1 MERALAGL
9 IHRLTCR
16 DIPPRIP
23 QINAIIQK
31 WIESERG
38 KMELVHKCKGLIL
51 SPLLILILLVS
62 VIVACGGDDPTEAME
77 AEATTAP
84 AAPAATTAAAA
95 PAATEAPAA
104 QADDDDAAAPQP
116 TATLT
121 TFRPTA
127 TPTGGSSA
135 PAATATPAP
144 TATPVPEPVG
154 QLKTN
159 RVIAAMPVLQETNRI
174 WEGPWSLLQQHVPFA
189 DTLMRNDPVTGAAG
203 PGLASAWEFNDD
215 FTQWSFDLREGVQF
229 HFDNGEFTS
238 ADVAWMHS
246 LLSSDDSVSTM
257 SPVWRTVTVVPNGD
271 YQIDFNFETPYLD
284 GLRLFSRTAGDLYIM
299 SKAQFDAEGQD
310 GLDDR
315 PAGTGH
321 YQYLERSAGLG
332 VTYEAS
338 GTDNWPGEMPDF
350 PEFELKFITEDATRM
365 AVLLAGDAH
374 IANLSRD
381 LQAEAGNRG
390 MRIISSQQ
398 PTIQT
403 VSFMLGQYFL
413 TGDESYQSGVPFE
426 DIRVREAI
434 NRAINR
440 ADIMEFIYK
449 GSATP
454 VYVYGWTPGHE
465 GWDDRFAQ
473 DFEANYGFDP
483 DRARALLAEAGFEE
497 GDIEIEFPTMNFSG
511 NPELSQIAES
521 IQLNL
526 AEVGITINL
535 QEMEYT
541 ALRPDLVAKNA
552 HNKMW
557 MSRNLPIRTTQE
569 AVRVF
574 YADEGVTH
582 AAMYDELEAMYN
594 ELKATVDLAAR
605 DEIARKMGNF
615 AFDNY
620 ISIPI
625 AQIFYELTVDP
636 EIVEEYIFSGQTPTS
651 LDHIHLIRGV
661 RE

>member
-1 MERALAGL
+1 MRILGRAF
-9 IHRLTCR
+9 T
-16 DIPPRIP
+16 
-23 QINAIIQK
+23 N
-31 WIESERG
+31 
-38 KMELVHKCKGLIL
+38 
-51 SPLLILILLVS
+51 PLWVIGILITI
-62 VIVACGGDDPTEAME
+62 IVACGGEDTT
-77 AEATTAP
+77 ATSAPAP
-84 AAPAATTAAAA
+84 AAQPTTSPAVSAPTTASAAAAA
-95 PAATEAPAA
+95 PTAAPG
-104 QADDDDAAAPQP
+104 QPSAPQP

-121 TFRPTA
+121 VFRPTA
-127 TPTGGSSA
+127 TPTGGGGS
-135 PAATATPAP
+135 PAATN
-144 TATPVPEPVG
+144 TPVPTPTQAPAPVG
-154 QLKTN
+154 QLKVN

-189 DTLMRNDPVTGAAG
+189 DTLLRNDPTTGAAG
-203 PGLASAWEFNDD
+203 PGLAVSWEFNDD
-215 FTQWSFDLREGVQF
+215 FTQWKFNLREGVQY
-229 HFDNGEFTS
+229 HFGNGEFTS
-238 ADVAWMHS
+238 ADVAWVHS

-257 SPVWRTVTVVPNGD
+257 SPVWRTVTVDQIGD
-271 YQIDFNFETPYLD
+271 YEVAFNFETPFLD
-284 GLRLFSRTAGDLYIM
+284 GLRLFSRTAGDLYM
-299 SKAQFDAEGQD
+299 LSKAQFDAEGMD
-310 GLDDR
+310 AIDDR

-321 YQYLERSAGLG
+321 YQYLERSPGLG
-332 VTYEAS
+332 VSYEQAETEHWD
-338 GTDNWPGEMPDF
+338 GATPDF

-381 LQAEAGNRG
+381 LQVEAANRG
-390 MRIISSQQ
+390 MRVISSQQ

-413 TGDESYQSGVPFE
+413 TGDESYRDDVPFE

-434 NRAINR
+434 NRAVNR
-440 ADIMEFIYK
+440 ANVMEFIYK

-465 GWDDRFAQ
+465 GWDPRFEEE
-473 DFEANYGFDP
+473 FEANYGFDP
-483 DRARALLAEAGFEE
+483 DKARQLLEEAGYGP
-497 GDIEIEFPTMNFSG
+497 GDIEINFPTMNFSG
-511 NPELSQIAES
+511 NPELSQIAEA
-521 IQLNL
+521 IQLDL
-526 AEVGITINL
+526 DAVGITINL

-541 ALRPDLVAKNA
+541 ALRPDLVAKQAWNR
-552 HNKMW
+552 MW

-582 AAMYDELEAMYN
+582 AAMYDELEAMYQQ
-594 ELKATVDLAAR
+594 LKATVDLAER
-605 DEIARKMGNF
+605 DEIARRMGNF

>member
-1 MERALAGL
+1 MPAA
-9 IHRLTCR
+9 T
-16 DIPPRIP
+16 
-23 QINAIIQK
+23 
-31 WIESERG
+31 
-38 KMELVHKCKGLIL
+38 
-51 SPLLILILLVS
+51 
-62 VIVACGGDDPTEAME
+62 AM
-77 AEATTAP
+77 AEATAMP
-84 AAPAATTAAAA
+84 ADTAAA
-95 PAATEAPAA
+95 PS
-104 QADDDDAAAPQP
+104 P

-121 TFRPTA
+121 SFRPTA
-127 TPTGGSSA
+127 TPAGGGGA
-135 PAATATPAP
+135 PANTPTPAP
-144 TATPVPEPVG
+144 TPTTAPPPVG
-154 QLKTN
+154 ELKVN

-189 DTLMRNDPVTGAAG
+189 DTLLRNDPTTGAAG
-203 PGLASAWEFNDD
+203 PGLAESWEFSDD
-215 FTQWSFDLREGVQF
+215 FTEWSFKLREGVQF
-229 HFDNGEFTS
+229 HFGNGEFTS
-238 ADVAWMHS
+238 ADVIWMHS

-257 SPVWRTVTVVPNGD
+257 SPVWRRTAISPTATANGNYGVTFTFQD
-271 YQIDFNFETPYLD
+271 PYLD
-284 GLRLFSRTAGDLYIM
+284 GLRLFSRTAGDLYIL
-299 SKAQFDAEGQD
+299 SQAQFDAEGLD
-310 GLDDR
+310 AIDDR

-321 YQYLERSAGLG
+321 YRYLERRSGLG
-332 VTYEAS
+332 VSYEQADTQHWD
-338 GTDNWPGEMPDF
+338 GATPDF

-365 AVLLAGDAH
+365 AVLLAGDAQ

-381 LQAEAGNRG
+381 LQAEAQNRG
-390 MRIISSQQ
+390 MRVISSQQ

-413 TGDESYQSGVPFE
+413 TGDESYRPDQPVGDV
-426 DIRVREAI
+426 RVREAI

-440 ADIMEFIYK
+440 ANIMEFIYK

-465 GWDDRFAQ
+465 GWDPRFEAE
-473 DFEANYGFDP
+473 FEANYGFDP
-483 DRARALLAEAGFEE
+483 ERARQLLAEAGYGE
-497 GDIEIEFPTMNFSG
+497 GDIEFTFPTMNFSG
-511 NPELSQIAES
+511 NPELSQIAEA
-521 IQLNL
+521 IQQDLDK
-526 AEVGITINL
+526 VGITINL

-541 ALRPDLVAKNA
+541 ALRPDLVAKQA
-552 HNKMW
+552 WDKMW

-582 AAMYDELEAMYN
+582 AAMYDELEALYN
-594 ELKATVDLAAR
+594 ELKSTIDLAAR
-605 DEIARKMGNF
+605 EEIARKMGNF

-651 LDHIHLIRGV
+651 LDHVHLIKGV

>member
-1 MERALAGL
+1 MQYTYKIKQHISNPLWLFLLLAT
-9 IHRLTCR
+9 I
-16 DIPPRIP
+16 
-23 QINAIIQK
+23 
-31 WIESERG
+31 
-38 KMELVHKCKGLIL
+38 
-51 SPLLILILLVS
+51 
-62 VIVACGGDDPTEAME
+62 IVACGGEEPA
-77 AEATTAP
+77 ATSAP
-84 AAPAATTAAAA
+84 AAPAATTAPAAQPTDA
-95 PAATEAPAA
+95 PAATTPSQSAL
-104 QADDDDAAAPQP
+104 QP

-121 TFRPTA
+121 SFRPTA
-127 TPTGGSSA
+127 TPVGGGGA
-135 PAATATPAP
+135 PAATN
-144 TATPVPEPVG
+144 TPVPTPTQAPAPIG
-154 QLKTN
+154 QLKVN

-189 DTLMRNDPVTGAAG
+189 DTLLRNDPTTGAAG
-203 PGLASAWEFNDD
+203 PGLASSWEFSDD
-215 FTQWSFDLREGVQF
+215 FTQWNFVLREGVQY
-229 HFDNGEFTS
+229 HFGNGEFTS
-238 ADVAWMHS
+238 ADVAWVHS

-257 SPVWRTVTVVPNGD
+257 SPVWRTVTVDQVGD
-271 YQIDFNFETPYLD
+271 YEISFNFETPYLD
-284 GLRLFSRTAGDLYIM
+284 GLRLFSRTAGDLYM
-299 SKAQFDAEGQD
+299 FSKAQFDAEGMD
-310 GLDDR
+310 AIDDR

-321 YQYLERSAGLG
+321 YRYLERSPGLG
-332 VTYEAS
+332 VSYELAETS
-338 GTDNWPGEMPDF
+338 NWPGETPDF

-381 LQAEAGNRG
+381 LQVEAANRG

-413 TGDESYQSGVPFE
+413 TGDESYKPDVPFE

-434 NRAINR
+434 NRAVNR
-440 ADIMEFIYK
+440 ANVMEFIYK

-454 VYVYGWTPGHE
+454 VYVYGWTPSHE
-465 GWDDRFAQ
+465 GWDPRFEEE
-473 DFEANYGFDP
+473 FEANYGFDP
-483 DRARALLAEAGFEE
+483 DKARQLLEEAGYGP
-497 GDIEIEFPTMNFSG
+497 GDIEIDFPTMNFSG
-511 NPELSQIAES
+511 NPELSQIAEA
-521 IQLNL
+521 IQLDL
-526 AEVGITINL
+526 DAVGITVNL

-541 ALRPDLVAKNA
+541 ALRPDLVAKQA
-552 HNKMW
+552 WNKMW

-582 AAMYDELEAMYN
+582 AAMYDELEAMYQ
-594 ELKATVDLAAR
+594 ELKATVDLAER

-620 ISIPI
+620 ISVPI
-625 AQIFYELTVDP
+625 AQIFYELSVDP
-636 EIVEEYIFSGQTPTS
+636 EIVAEYIFSGQTPTS

>member
-1 MERALAGL
+1 MQYIYKIRQHISNPL
-9 IHRLTCR
+9 
-16 DIPPRIP
+16 
-23 QINAIIQK
+23 
-31 WIESERG
+31 WI
-38 KMELVHKCKGLIL
+38 LVLMATI
-51 SPLLILILLVS
+51 
-62 VIVACGGDDPTEAME
+62 IVACGGEEPA
-77 AEATTAP
+77 ATSAP
-84 AAPAATTAAAA
+84 AAPAATTAPAAQPTVA
-95 PAATEAPAA
+95 PAATTPS
-104 QADDDDAAAPQP
+104 QSAPQP

-121 TFRPTA
+121 SFRPTA
-127 TPTGGSSA
+127 TPTGGGGA
-135 PAATATPAP
+135 PAATN
-144 TATPVPEPVG
+144 TPVPTPTQAPAPVG
-154 QLKTN
+154 QLKVN

-189 DTLMRNDPVTGAAG
+189 DTLLRNDPTTGAAG
-203 PGLASAWEFNDD
+203 PGLASSWEFNDD
-215 FTQWSFDLREGVQF
+215 FTQWNFVLREGVQY
-229 HFDNGEFTS
+229 HFGNGEFTS
-238 ADVAWMHS
+238 ADVAWVHS

-257 SPVWRTVTVVPNGD
+257 SPVWRTVTIDQVGD
-271 YQIDFNFETPYLD
+271 YEVSFNFETPYLD
-284 GLRLFSRTAGDLYIM
+284 GLRLFSRTAGDLYM
-299 SKAQFDAEGQD
+299 LSKAQFDAEGMD
-310 GLDDR
+310 AIDDR

-321 YQYLERSAGLG
+321 YRYLERSPGLG
-332 VTYEAS
+332 VSYELAETS
-338 GTDNWPGEMPDF
+338 NWPGETPDF

-381 LQAEAGNRG
+381 LQVEAANRG

-413 TGDESYQSGVPFE
+413 TGDESYKPDVPFE

-434 NRAINR
+434 NRAVNR
-440 ADIMEFIYK
+440 ANVMEFIYK

-465 GWDDRFAQ
+465 GWDPRFEEE
-473 DFEANYGFDP
+473 FEANYGFDP
-483 DRARALLAEAGFEE
+483 DRARQLLEDAGYEP
-497 GDIEIEFPTMNFSG
+497 GDIEIDFPTMNFSG
-511 NPELSQIAES
+511 NPELSQIAEA
-521 IQLNL
+521 IQLDL
-526 AEVGITINL
+526 DAVGITVNL

-541 ALRPDLVAKNA
+541 ALRPDLVAKQA
-552 HNKMW
+552 WDKMW

-582 AAMYDELEAMYN
+582 AAMYDELEAMYQ
-594 ELKATVDLAAR
+594 ELKATVDLAER
-605 DEIARKMGNF
+605 DEIARRMGNF

-625 AQIFYELTVDP
+625 AQIFYELSVDP
-636 EIVEEYIFSGQTPTS
+636 EIVDEYIFSGQTPTS

>member
-1 MERALAGL
+1 MQYIYKIRQH
-9 IHRLTCR
+9 IS
-16 DIPPRIP
+16 
-23 QINAIIQK
+23 N
-31 WIESERG
+31 
-38 KMELVHKCKGLIL
+38 
-51 SPLLILILLVS
+51 PLWILILMATI
-62 VIVACGGDDPTEAME
+62 IVACGGEEPA
-77 AEATTAP
+77 ATSAP
-84 AAPAATTAAAA
+84 AAPAATTAPAAQPTVA
-95 PAATEAPAA
+95 PAATTPS
-104 QADDDDAAAPQP
+104 QSAPQP

-121 TFRPTA
+121 SFRPTA
-127 TPTGGSSA
+127 TPAGGGGA
-135 PAATATPAP
+135 PAATN
-144 TATPVPEPVG
+144 TPVPTPTQAPAPVG
-154 QLKTN
+154 QLKVN

-189 DTLMRNDPVTGAAG
+189 DTLLRNDPTTGAAG
-203 PGLASAWEFNDD
+203 PGLASSWEFNDD
-215 FTQWSFDLREGVQF
+215 FTQWNFVLREGVQY
-229 HFDNGEFTS
+229 HFGNGEFTS
-238 ADVAWMHS
+238 ADVAWVHS

-257 SPVWRTVTVVPNGD
+257 SPVWRTVTIDQVGD
-271 YQIDFNFETPYLD
+271 YEVSFNFETPYLD
-284 GLRLFSRTAGDLYIM
+284 GLRLFSRTAGDLYM
-299 SKAQFDAEGQD
+299 LSKAQFDAEGMD
-310 GLDDR
+310 AIDDR

-321 YQYLERSAGLG
+321 YRYLERSPGLG
-332 VTYEAS
+332 VSYELAETS
-338 GTDNWPGEMPDF
+338 NWPGETPDF

-381 LQAEAGNRG
+381 LQVEAANRG

-413 TGDESYQSGVPFE
+413 TGDESYKPDVPFE

-434 NRAINR
+434 NRAVNR
-440 ADIMEFIYK
+440 ANVMEFIYK

-465 GWDDRFAQ
+465 GWDPRFEEE
-473 DFEANYGFDP
+473 FEANYGFDP
-483 DRARALLAEAGFEE
+483 DRARQLLEDAGYEP
-497 GDIEIEFPTMNFSG
+497 GDIEIDFPTMNFSG
-511 NPELSQIAES
+511 NPELSQIAEA
-521 IQLNL
+521 IQLDL
-526 AEVGITINL
+526 DAVGITVNL

-541 ALRPDLVAKNA
+541 ALRPDLVAKQA
-552 HNKMW
+552 WDKMW

-582 AAMYDELEAMYN
+582 AAMYDELEAMYQ
-594 ELKATVDLAAR
+594 ELKATVDLAER
-605 DEIARKMGNF
+605 DEIARRMGNF

-625 AQIFYELTVDP
+625 AQIFYELSVDP
-636 EIVEEYIFSGQTPTS
+636 EIVDEYIFSGQTPTS

>member
-1 MERALAGL
+1 MQYTYKIRQH
-9 IHRLTCR
+9 IS
-16 DIPPRIP
+16 
-23 QINAIIQK
+23 N
-31 WIESERG
+31 
-38 KMELVHKCKGLIL
+38 
-51 SPLLILILLVS
+51 PLWILILMATI
-62 VIVACGGDDPTEAME
+62 IVACGGDEPA
-77 AEATTAP
+77 ATSAP
-84 AAPAATTAAAA
+84 AAPAATTAPAAQPTVA
-95 PAATEAPAA
+95 PAATTPS
-104 QADDDDAAAPQP
+104 QSAPQP

-121 TFRPTA
+121 SFRPTA
-127 TPTGGSSA
+127 TPTGGGGA
-135 PAATATPAP
+135 PAATN
-144 TATPVPEPVG
+144 TPVPTPTQAPAPVG
-154 QLKTN
+154 QLKVN

-189 DTLMRNDPVTGAAG
+189 DTLLRNDPTTGAAG
-203 PGLASAWEFNDD
+203 AGLASSWEFNDD
-215 FTQWSFDLREGVQF
+215 FTQWNFVLREGVQY
-229 HFDNGEFTS
+229 HFGNGEFTS
-238 ADVAWMHS
+238 ADVAWVHS

-257 SPVWRTVTVVPNGD
+257 SPVWRTVTVDQVGD
-271 YQIDFNFETPYLD
+271 YEVSFNFETPYLD
-284 GLRLFSRTAGDLYIM
+284 GLRLFSRTAGDLYM
-299 SKAQFDAEGQD
+299 LSKAQFDAEGMD
-310 GLDDR
+310 AIDDR

-321 YQYLERSAGLG
+321 YRYLERSPGLG
-332 VTYEAS
+332 VSYELAETS
-338 GTDNWPGEMPDF
+338 NWPGETPDF

-381 LQAEAGNRG
+381 LQVEAANRG

-413 TGDESYQSGVPFE
+413 TGDESYKPDVPFE

-434 NRAINR
+434 NRAVNR
-440 ADIMEFIYK
+440 ANVMEFIYK

-465 GWDDRFAQ
+465 GWDPRFEEE
-473 DFEANYGFDP
+473 FEANYGFDP
-483 DRARALLAEAGFEE
+483 DRARQLLEEAGYEP
-497 GDIEIEFPTMNFSG
+497 GDIEIDFPTMNFSG
-511 NPELSQIAES
+511 NPELSQIAEA
-521 IQLNL
+521 IQLDL
-526 AEVGITINL
+526 DAVGITVNL

-541 ALRPDLVAKNA
+541 ALRPDLVAKQA
-552 HNKMW
+552 WDKMW

-582 AAMYDELEAMYN
+582 AAMYDELEAMYQ
-594 ELKATVDLAAR
+594 ELKATVDLAER
-605 DEIARKMGNF
+605 DEIARRMGNF

-625 AQIFYELTVDP
+625 AQIFYELSVDP
-636 EIVEEYIFSGQTPTS
+636 EIVDEYIFSGQTPTS

>member
-1 MERALAGL
+1 MQYTYKIKQHISNPLWLFLLLAT
-9 IHRLTCR
+9 I
-16 DIPPRIP
+16 
-23 QINAIIQK
+23 
-31 WIESERG
+31 
-38 KMELVHKCKGLIL
+38 
-51 SPLLILILLVS
+51 
-62 VIVACGGDDPTEAME
+62 IVACGGEEPA
-77 AEATTAP
+77 ATSAP
-84 AAPAATTAAAA
+84 AAPAATTAPAAQPTDA
-95 PAATEAPAA
+95 PAATTPSQSAL
-104 QADDDDAAAPQP
+104 QP

-121 TFRPTA
+121 SFRPTA
-127 TPTGGSSA
+127 TPVGGGGA
-135 PAATATPAP
+135 PAATN
-144 TATPVPEPVG
+144 TPVPTPTQAPAPIG
-154 QLKTN
+154 QLKVN

-189 DTLMRNDPVTGAAG
+189 DTLLRNDPTTGAAG
-203 PGLASAWEFNDD
+203 PGLASSWEFSDD
-215 FTQWSFDLREGVQF
+215 FTQWNFVLREGVQY
-229 HFDNGEFTS
+229 HFGNGEFTS
-238 ADVAWMHS
+238 ADVAWVHS

-257 SPVWRTVTVVPNGD
+257 SPVWRTVTVDQVGD
-271 YQIDFNFETPYLD
+271 YEISFNFETPYLD
-284 GLRLFSRTAGDLYIM
+284 GLRLFSRTAGDLYM
-299 SKAQFDAEGQD
+299 FSKAQFDAEGMD
-310 GLDDR
+310 AIDDR

-321 YQYLERSAGLG
+321 YRYLERSPGLG
-332 VTYEAS
+332 VSYELAETS
-338 GTDNWPGEMPDF
+338 NWPGETPDF

-381 LQAEAGNRG
+381 LQVEAANRG

-413 TGDESYQSGVPFE
+413 TGDESYKPDVPFE

-434 NRAINR
+434 NRAVNR
-440 ADIMEFIYK
+440 ANVMEFIYK

-454 VYVYGWTPGHE
+454 VYVYGWTPSHE
-465 GWDDRFAQ
+465 GWDPRFEEE
-473 DFEANYGFDP
+473 FEANYGFDP
-483 DRARALLAEAGFEE
+483 DKARQLLEEAGYGP
-497 GDIEIEFPTMNFSG
+497 GDIEIDFPTMNFSG
-511 NPELSQIAES
+511 NPELSQIAEA
-521 IQLNL
+521 IQLDL
-526 AEVGITINL
+526 DAVGITVNL

-541 ALRPDLVAKNA
+541 ALRPDLVAKQA
-552 HNKMW
+552 WNKMW

-582 AAMYDELEAMYN
+582 AAMYDELEAMYQ
-594 ELKATVDLAAR
+594 ELKATVDLAER

-620 ISIPI
+620 ISVPI
-625 AQIFYELTVDP
+625 AQIFYELSVDP
-636 EIVEEYIFSGQTPTS
+636 EIVSEYIFSGQTPTS

>member
-1 MERALAGL
+1 M
-9 IHRLTCR
+9 
-16 DIPPRIP
+16 
-23 QINAIIQK
+23 
-31 WIESERG
+31 
-38 KMELVHKCKGLIL
+38 
-51 SPLLILILLVS
+51 
-62 VIVACGGDDPTEAME
+62 
-77 AEATTAP
+77 AP
-84 AAPAATTAAAA
+84 A
-95 PAATEAPAA
+95 
-104 QADDDDAAAPQP
+104 
-116 TATLT
+116 
-121 TFRPTA
+121 
-127 TPTGGSSA
+127 
-135 PAATATPAP
+135 
-144 TATPVPEPVG
+144 PVG
-154 QLKTN
+154 ELKAQ

-189 DTLMRNDPVTGAAG
+189 DTLLRNDPKTGAAG
-203 PGLASAWEFNDD
+203 PGLAVSWEFNDD

-229 HFDNGEFTS
+229 HFGNGEFTS
-238 ADVAWMHS
+238 ADVAWVHS

-257 SPVWRTVTVVPNGD
+257 SPVWRTVTLVPGGD
-271 YQIDFNFETPYLD
+271 YQVSFNFETPFLD

-299 SKAQFDAEGQD
+299 SKAQFDAEGLD
-310 GLDDR
+310 AIDDR

-321 YQYLERSAGLG
+321 YRYLERKPGLG
-332 VTYEAS
+332 VSYEMAETEHWD
-338 GTDNWPGEMPDF
+338 GATPDF

-374 IANLSRD
+374 MANLSRD
-381 LQAEAGNRG
+381 LQAEAANRG
-390 MRIISSQQ
+390 MRIVSSQQ

-413 TGDESYQSGVPFE
+413 TGDESYRPDQPFE

-434 NRAINR
+434 NRAVNR
-440 ADIMEFIYK
+440 ANIMEFIYK

-465 GWDDRFAQ
+465 GWAPRFEA

-483 DRARALLAEAGFEE
+483 ERARQLLADAGYGP
-497 GDIEIEFPTMNFSG
+497 GDIEIDFPTMNFSG
-511 NPELSQIAES
+511 NPELSQIAEA
-521 IQLNL
+521 IQLDL
-526 AEVGITINL
+526 DAVGITVNL

-541 ALRPDLVAKNA
+541 ALRPDLVAKQA
-552 HNKMW
+552 WDKMW

-582 AAMYDELEAMYN
+582 AAMYDELEAMYQQ
-594 ELKATVDLAAR
+594 LKATVDLAER
-605 DEIARKMGNF
+605 DEIARRMGNF

-620 ISIPI
+620 ISVPI

-636 EIVEEYIFSGQTPTS
+636 EVVAEYVFSGQTPTS

>member
-1 MERALAGL
+1 MRILGRVFSNPLWIIGILA
-9 IHRLTCR
+9 
-16 DIPPRIP
+16 
-23 QINAIIQK
+23 AI
-31 WIESERG
+31 
-38 KMELVHKCKGLIL
+38 
-51 SPLLILILLVS
+51 
-62 VIVACGGDDPTEAME
+62 IVACGGEDPTATS
-77 AEATTAP
+77 APASGAQPTTAPAAAAPTTAP
-84 AAPAATTAAAA
+84 AAPAPTMAA
-95 PAATEAPAA
+95 PAQT
-104 QADDDDAAAPQP
+104 AAPQP

-121 TFRPTA
+121 VFRPTA
-127 TPTGGSSA
+127 TPVGGGA
-135 PAATATPAP
+135 PAATPTPAP
-144 TATPVPEPVG
+144 TPTQAPAPVG
-154 QLKTN
+154 QLKAQ

-189 DTLMRNDPVTGAAG
+189 DTLLRNDPTTGAAG
-203 PGLASAWEFNDD
+203 PGLAVNWEFNDD
-215 FTQWSFDLREGVQF
+215 FTQWKFNLREGVQY
-229 HFDNGEFTS
+229 HFGNGEFTS
-238 ADVAWMHS
+238 ADVAWVHS

-257 SPVWRTVTVVPNGD
+257 SPVWRTVTLDQVGD
-271 YQIDFNFETPYLD
+271 YEVAFNFETPYLD
-284 GLRLFSRTAGDLYIM
+284 GLRLFSRTAGDLYM
-299 SKAQFDAEGQD
+299 LSKAQFDSEGMD
-310 GLDDR
+310 AIDDR

-321 YQYLERSAGLG
+321 YRYLERMPGLG
-332 VTYEAS
+332 VSYEQAETEHWD
-338 GTDNWPGEMPDF
+338 GATPDF

-381 LQAEAGNRG
+381 LQVEAANRG
-390 MRIISSQQ
+390 MRVISSQQ

-413 TGDESYQSGVPFE
+413 TGDESYRDDVPFE

-434 NRAINR
+434 NRAVNR
-440 ADIMEFIYK
+440 ANIMEFIYK

-454 VYVYGWTPGHE
+454 VYVYGWTPSHE
-465 GWDDRFAQ
+465 GWDPRFEEE
-473 DFEANYGFDP
+473 FEAKYGFDP
-483 DRARALLAEAGFEE
+483 DKARELLEEAGYAP
-497 GDIEIEFPTMNFSG
+497 GDIEVNFPTMNFSG
-511 NPELSQIAES
+511 NPELSQIAEA
-521 IQLNL
+521 IQLDL
-526 AEVGITINL
+526 DAVGITINL

-541 ALRPDLVAKNA
+541 ALRPDLVAKQAWNR
-552 HNKMW
+552 MW

-582 AAMYDELEAMYN
+582 AAMYDELEAMYQQ
-594 ELKATVDLAAR
+594 LKATVDLAER
-605 DEIARKMGNF
+605 DEIARRMGNF

>member
-1 MERALAGL
+1 MQYIYKIRQHISNPL
-9 IHRLTCR
+9 
-16 DIPPRIP
+16 
-23 QINAIIQK
+23 
-31 WIESERG
+31 WI
-38 KMELVHKCKGLIL
+38 LVLMATI
-51 SPLLILILLVS
+51 
-62 VIVACGGDDPTEAME
+62 IVACGGEEPA
-77 AEATTAP
+77 ATSAP
-84 AAPAATTAAAA
+84 AAPAATTAPAAQPTVA
-95 PAATEAPAA
+95 PAATTPS
-104 QADDDDAAAPQP
+104 QSAPQP

-121 TFRPTA
+121 SFRPTA
-127 TPTGGSSA
+127 TPTGGGGA
-135 PAATATPAP
+135 PAATN
-144 TATPVPEPVG
+144 TPVPTPTQAPAPVG
-154 QLKTN
+154 QLKVN

-189 DTLMRNDPVTGAAG
+189 DTLLRNDPTTGAAG
-203 PGLASAWEFNDD
+203 PGLASSWEFNDD
-215 FTQWSFDLREGVQF
+215 FTQWNFVLREGVQY
-229 HFDNGEFTS
+229 HFGNGEFTS
-238 ADVAWMHS
+238 ADVAWVHS

-257 SPVWRTVTVVPNGD
+257 SPVWRTVTIDQVGD
-271 YQIDFNFETPYLD
+271 YEVSFNFETPYLD
-284 GLRLFSRTAGDLYIM
+284 GLRLFSRTAGDLYM
-299 SKAQFDAEGQD
+299 LSKAQFDAEGMD
-310 GLDDR
+310 AIDDR

-321 YQYLERSAGLG
+321 YRYLERSPGLG
-332 VTYEAS
+332 VSYELAETS
-338 GTDNWPGEMPDF
+338 NWTGETPDF

-381 LQAEAGNRG
+381 LQVEAANRG

-413 TGDESYQSGVPFE
+413 TGDESYKPDVPFE

-434 NRAINR
+434 NRAVNR
-440 ADIMEFIYK
+440 ANVMEFIYK

-465 GWDDRFAQ
+465 GWDPRFEEE
-473 DFEANYGFDP
+473 FEANYGFDP
-483 DRARALLAEAGFEE
+483 DRARQLLEDAGYEP
-497 GDIEIEFPTMNFSG
+497 GDIEIDFPTMNFSG
-511 NPELSQIAES
+511 NPELSQIAEA
-521 IQLNL
+521 IQLDL
-526 AEVGITINL
+526 DAVGITVNL

-541 ALRPDLVAKNA
+541 ALRPDLVAKQA
-552 HNKMW
+552 WDKMW

-582 AAMYDELEAMYN
+582 AAMYDELEAMYQ
-594 ELKATVDLAAR
+594 ELKATVDLAER
-605 DEIARKMGNF
+605 DEIARRMGNF

-625 AQIFYELTVDP
+625 AQIFYELSVDP
-636 EIVEEYIFSGQTPTS
+636 EIVDEYIFSGQTPTS